1 MRRALLAAA
10 LAVAALGAAR
20 VAPGQEALTPE
31 GLMRQLAA
39 TGAAT
44 VGFIETRH
52 SDALSAPLVARG
64 ELRYTPPGRLER
76 RVTAPVAERYLVE
89 GDRVTV
95 ERPGAAPRSF
105 SLAAQPVLGAFLEA
119 IRATLRGDLAALARH
134 YRVEVAGGAARWTLV
149 LLPSDP
155 ALAELVGAIRIAGT
169 HGRLTGMEVV
179 ETGGDRVVT
188 AFTEAAR

>member
-1 MRRALLAAA
+1 VRRALALAALAAA
-10 LAVAALGAAR
+10 GIALA
-20 VAPGQEALTPE
+20 QEALTPE
-31 GLMRQLAA
+31 GLMRQLAG

-44 VGFIETRH
+44 VAFTETRH
-52 SDALSAPLVARG
+52 SSALSAPLVARG

-76 RVTAPVAERYLVE
+76 RVTAPVEERTLVE

-95 ERPGAAPRSF
+95 ERRGAAPRSF
-105 SLAAQPVLGAFLEA
+105 SLAAQPVLGAFLETL
-119 IRATLRGDLAALARH
+119 RATLRGDLAALARH
-134 YRVEVAGGAARWTLV
+134 YRVEVEGSDARWSLV

-155 ALAELVGAIRIAGT
+155 GMAEFVSVIRVAGA

-188 AFTEAAR
+188 EFAGAAR